1 MKRAVS
7 VCVCLLMLAFSASM
21 FGACDMLGLDIT
33 FHTVDFRYTVGEGQY
48 DYTAEIEDGY
58 ELDEPYDEEVA
69 ENYYIIWTI
78 NDQVVSF
85 PVMINGNCTF
95 VGNAFPYDS
104 AEEAVFLGNADTAAV
119 SEYITN
125 NWERHTLGNIETDDE
140 DFIYYSYRHGISA
153 EYNEARFFPSMGQ
166 MIWTKTRMSNLS
178 TGNGVI
184 HYEYTTQISATIGE
198 TMEQATFQAVYS
210 AETVNSQFV
219 VTGGFDAVFTYMIDK
234 ISAGFMLEQ
243 FRGIRY
249 NCSMSNLTNK
259 FDKDDFAETLY
270 IQMQDSMLFLHN
282 QLQKINE
289 DYWVFAKAA

>member
-33 FHTVDFRYTVGEGQY
+33 FHTVEFRYTVGEGQY

-104 AEEAVFLGNADTAAV
+104 AEEAVF
-119 SEYITN
+119 
-125 NWERHTLGNIETDDE
+125 
-140 DFIYYSYRHGISA
+140 F
-153 EYNEARFFPSMGQ
+153 
-166 MIWTKTRMSNLS
+166 
-178 TGNGVI
+178 
-184 HYEYTTQISATIGE
+184 
-198 TMEQATFQAVYS
+198 
-210 AETVNSQFV
+210 
-219 VTGGFDAVFTYMIDK
+219 
-234 ISAGFMLEQ
+234 
-243 FRGIRY
+243 
-249 NCSMSNLTNK
+249 
-259 FDKDDFAETLY
+259 
-270 IQMQDSMLFLHN
+270 
-282 QLQKINE
+282 
-289 DYWVFAKAA
+289 